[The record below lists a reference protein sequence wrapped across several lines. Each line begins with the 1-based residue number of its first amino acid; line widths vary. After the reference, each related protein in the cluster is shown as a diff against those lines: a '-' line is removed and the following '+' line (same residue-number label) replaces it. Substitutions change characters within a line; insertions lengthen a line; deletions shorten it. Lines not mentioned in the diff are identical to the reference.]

1 MYFCPNTLT
10 LFLACHSTA
19 RVGEM
24 LIFETTNNKEE
35 EEEDGGSFSGVSNL
49 EHLVNIQSNT
59 RAMGQYYR

>member
-35 EEEDGGSFSGVSNL
+35 EEKIFNKPG
-49 EHLVNIQSNT
+49 
-59 RAMGQYYR
+59 

>member
-35 EEEDGGSFSGVSNL
+35 EEDIVYIVVVS
-49 EHLVNIQSNT
+49 VN
-59 RAMGQYYR
+59 AAAL